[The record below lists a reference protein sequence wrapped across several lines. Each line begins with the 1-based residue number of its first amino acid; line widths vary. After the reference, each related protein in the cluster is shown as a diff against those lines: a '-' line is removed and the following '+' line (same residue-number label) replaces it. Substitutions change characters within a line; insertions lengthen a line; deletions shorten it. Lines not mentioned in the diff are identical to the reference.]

1 MSKRILIATILIAI
15 PCLLKA
21 QDKPTIQLSAYG
33 ELYYGYDI
41 NKPGDN
47 NRPSYIVSH
56 NRHNEVNL
64 NLAYLKAKYETKKV
78 RANIAL
84 MTGTYANANLA
95 NEPGV
100 LKNIFEANAG
110 VRLSRNHD
118 LWLDAGIMPSHIGME
133 TAIGKDNLTLTRSLM
148 ADNSPYFET
157 GVKLNY
163 TTRNE
168 KWYVALLALNG
179 WQNIQRTSGNNTPA
193 FGGQITYKP
202 TDKLTFNYSNIV
214 CNVHPDSVRRW
225 RWYHDF
231 YIIYNPTEKIQIT
244 AAYDIGAE
252 QYIPDTSLYL
262 LAHTWAIIFKYS
274 LTNKIALAGRY
285 EQYYDYY
292 GIIVNSPKSRG
303 IDLTAYSI
311 NLDYSITKN
320 AMLRVEGKYYTSPSY
335 FTFES
340 RNGIVRDNGVITA
353 ALCVAF

>member
-1 MSKRILIATILIAI
+1 M
-15 PCLLKA
+15 LLA
-21 QDKPTIQLSAYG
+21 QDKPTIKLSAYG
-33 ELYYGYDI
+33 EIYYGYDI
-41 NKPGDN
+41 NQPQDN

-64 NLAYLKAKYETKKV
+64 NLAYLKANYYSKKV

-110 VRLSRNHD
+110 VRLSRKHD
-118 LWLDAGIMPSHIGME
+118 LWLDAGIMQSHIGME

-148 ADNSPYFET
+148 ADNSPYYET
-157 GVKLNY
+157 GAKLNY

-168 KWYVALLALNG
+168 KWYIALLALNG
-179 WQNIQRTSGNNTPA
+179 WQNIQRTPGNNTPA

-202 TDKLTFNYSNIV
+202 NDKLTLNYSNIV
-214 CNVHPDSVRRW
+214 CNLQPDSSRRW
-225 RWYHDF
+225 RWYHNF
-231 YIIYNPTEKIQIT
+231 YATYSPIKKIEIA

-252 QYIPDTSLYL
+252 QYVKDTSLYL
-262 LAHTWAIIFKYS
+262 LVYTWAVIAKYS
-274 LTNKIALAGRY
+274 MNSKLAIACRY
-285 EQYYDYY
+285 EQYNDYY
-292 GIIVNSPKSRG
+292 GIIVINPNHRWFEVTG
-303 IDLTAYSI
+303 YSM

-320 AMLRVEGKYYTSPSY
+320 ALLRIEGKYYRSPDY
-335 FTFES
+335 FTFS
-340 RNGIVRDNGVITA
+340 RQGKPVNNNGVVTA

>member
-1 MSKRILIATILIAI
+1 MSKRILTATILIAI

-33 ELYYGYDI
+33 ELYYGYDF
-41 NKPGDN
+41 NEPNNN

-64 NLAYLKAKYETKKV
+64 NLAYLKAKYETKKM

-110 VRLSRNHD
+110 VRLSRKHD

-157 GVKLNY
+157 GAKLNY
-163 TTRNE
+163 TTRDE
-168 KWYVALLALNG
+168 KWYIALLALNG
-179 WQNIQRTSGNNTPA
+179 WQNIQRTPGNNTPA

-214 CNVHPDSVRRW
+214 CNVQPDSVKRW
-225 RWYHDF
+225 RWYHNF
-231 YIIYNPTEKIQIT
+231 YTTYNPTKKLSVI
-244 AAYDIGAE
+244 AAFDIGAE
-252 QYIPDTSLYL
+252 QKTTGSDTFLIWYTPVLIAQYKVDKNIAVAARCEYFYDRNGVLMPTSFL
-262 LAHTWAIIFKYS
+262 TWGYS
-274 LTNKIALAGRY
+274 LN
-285 EQYYDYY
+285 
-292 GIIVNSPKSRG
+292 V
-303 IDLTAYSI
+303 
-311 NLDYSITKN
+311 DYSVTKN
-320 AMLRVEGKYYTSPSY
+320 TMLRLEGKLYNSTDNV
-335 FTFES
+335 FIADN
-340 RNGIVRDNGVITA
+340 RAVNNNGVITA